1 MGSEKPPRRLGRG
14 LDALLRGGPSRES
27 EARDQN
33 AGLQS
38 LKIASIRNNPYQPRK
53 RFAPNDLQELQD
65 SIKTNGLLQPITV
78 RKAAGGDGYELI
90 AGERRLRASTN
101 LGWKEIPAI
110 IRDVDDKALLTYAL
124 IENLQRADL
133 DPIEEA
139 EGYQQLVHEF
149 GLTQQEVA
157 EMVGK
162 DRTTVANSLRV
173 LNLPPAVRDM
183 LREGKLTL
191 GHAKALLGLDKPE
204 KMIALAKE
212 IIARGLTV
220 RDVERRLRA
229 TSPSKRPSAHKLS
242 TLGSSTSAQLKATEA
257 SLRKRLQTD
266 VELIR
271 KDGGAGSISIRFYSD
286 DDLERVLELMGIK
299 LE

>member
-78 RKAAGGDGYELI
+78 RKAASGDGYELI

-204 KMIALAKE
+204 KMVALAKE
-212 IIARGLTV
+212 IIARSLTV

>member
-1 MGSEKPPRRLGRG
+1 MASEKPARRLGRG
-14 LDALLRGGPSRES
+14 LDALLRGGPPRES
-27 EARDQN
+27 ETRDQN

-38 LKIASIRNNPYQPRK
+38 LKISSIRNNPYQPRK
-53 RFAPNDLQELQD
+53 RFTPSDLQELQD
-65 SIKTNGLLQPITV
+65 SIKANGLLQPITV
-78 RKAAGGDGYELI
+78 RKAANGDGYELI

-101 LGWKEIPAI
+101 LGWKEIPAL

-157 EMVGK
+157 EIVGK

-191 GHAKALLGLDKPE
+191 GHAKPLLGLDKPE
-204 KMIALAKE
+204 KMIALARE
-212 IIARGLTV
+212 IVARNLTV
-220 RDVERRLRA
+220 RDVERRLKA
-229 TSPSKRPSAHKLS
+229 DTPSKRKSVHKLAA
-242 TLGSSTSAQLKATEA
+242 LGSSSSAQLKATEA
-257 SLRKRLQTD
+257 MLRKRLQTD
-266 VELIR
+266 VELSR

-286 DDLERVLELMGIK
+286 DDLERILELMGIK

>member
-1 MGSEKPPRRLGRG
+1 MASEKPARRLGRG
-14 LDALLRGGPSRES
+14 LDALLRGAPPRES
-27 EARDQN
+27 GARDQHT
-33 AGLQS
+33 GLQS

-53 RFAPNDLQELQD
+53 RFAPDDLQELQD
-65 SIKTNGLLQPITV
+65 SIKSNGLLQPITV
-78 RKAAGGDGYELI
+78 RRAAKGEGYELI

-139 EGYQQLVHEF
+139 EGYHQLVHEF

-191 GHAKALLGLDKPE
+191 GHAKPLLGLDKPE

-212 IIARGLTV
+212 IVTRGLTV
-220 RDVERRLRA
+220 RDVERRLKADAPTKRQTA
-229 TSPSKRPSAHKLS
+229 HRPSGRA
-242 TLGSSTSAQLKATEA
+242 AIPAELKATE
-257 SLRKRLQTD
+257 SLLRKRLQTD
-266 VELIR
+266 VELTR
-271 KDGGAGSISIRFYSD
+271 KDSGAGSISVRFYSD

-299 LE
+299 RD

>member
-1 MGSEKPPRRLGRG
+1 MASEKPARRLGRG
-14 LDALLRGGPSRES
+14 LDALLRGGPPRES
-27 EARDQN
+27 ETRHQN

-38 LKIASIRNNPYQPRK
+38 LKISSIRNNPYQPRK
-53 RFAPNDLQELQD
+53 RFTPSDLQELQD
-65 SIKTNGLLQPITV
+65 SIKANGLLQPITV
-78 RKAAGGDGYELI
+78 RKAANGDGYELI

-101 LGWKEIPAI
+101 LGWKEIPAL

-157 EMVGK
+157 EIVGK

-191 GHAKALLGLDKPE
+191 GHAKPLLGLDKPE
-204 KMIALAKE
+204 KMIALARE
-212 IIARGLTV
+212 IVARNLTV
-220 RDVERRLRA
+220 RDVERRLKA
-229 TSPSKRPSAHKLS
+229 DTPSKRKSVHKLAA
-242 TLGSSTSAQLKATEA
+242 LGSSSSAQLKATEA
-257 SLRKRLQTD
+257 MLRKRLQTD
-266 VELIR
+266 VELSR
-271 KDGGAGSISIRFYSD
+271 KDGGTGSISIRFYSD
-286 DDLERVLELMGIK
+286 DDLERILELMGIK